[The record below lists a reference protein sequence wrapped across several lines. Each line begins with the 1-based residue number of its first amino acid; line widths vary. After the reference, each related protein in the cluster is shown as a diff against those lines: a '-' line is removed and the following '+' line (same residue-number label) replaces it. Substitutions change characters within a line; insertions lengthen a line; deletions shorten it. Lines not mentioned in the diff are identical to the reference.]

1 MSYFNYFPAIVY
13 SLDNGTSQQ
22 LVQDLFRR
30 VTLSEE
36 ARNNM
41 VLYEEYHV
49 SDGDSPEI
57 VADRWYNNPEL
68 GWVILMTNEILDPRF
83 GWPMTWYQLER
94 HIERKYPSNLY
105 LNANVSVNFNVGE
118 SVVQQSNGSSARILA
133 KIGNRLSVINV
144 NGSFTNGANIAG
156 NVSGYY
162 TNLVSSGNVFDNTPE
177 QIAYFAYTG
186 NGTIVDAT
194 TYNNSN
200 RQDLEAVT
208 NRENEIRINDRKR
221 LIRILKPDFVTAVV
235 AEFKRQLNQ

>member
-36 ARNNM
+36 AKNNM

-94 HIERKYPSNLY
+94 HIERKYPANLY

-144 NGSFTNGANIAG
+144 NGSFTNGANISG

>member
-1 MSYFNYFPAIVY
+1 MSYFEQFPITLYTLNDGV
-13 SLDNGTSQQ
+13 SVQV
-22 LVQDLFRR
+22 VQDIFRR
-30 VTLSEE
+30 VTLSSEVKD
-36 ARNNM
+36 NL
-41 VLYEEYHV
+41 VLYETYHV
-49 SDGDSPEI
+49 SDGDTPEI
-57 VADRWYNNPEL
+57 VADLWYRDPGLN
-68 GWVILMTNEILDPRF
+68 WVILVTNEILDPRF
-83 GWPMTWYQLER
+83 GWPMTWLQLER

-118 SVVQQSNGSSARILA
+118 TVVQQSNGASARILA

-144 NGSFTNGANIAG
+144 NGTFTNGANISG

-177 QIAYFAYTG
+177 QIAYFAYSG

-208 NRENEIRINDRKR
+208 NRENEIRINDEKR
-221 LIRILKPDFVTAVV
+221 IIRVLKPEYIQAVLT
-235 AEFKRQLNQ
+235 EFRRQIA